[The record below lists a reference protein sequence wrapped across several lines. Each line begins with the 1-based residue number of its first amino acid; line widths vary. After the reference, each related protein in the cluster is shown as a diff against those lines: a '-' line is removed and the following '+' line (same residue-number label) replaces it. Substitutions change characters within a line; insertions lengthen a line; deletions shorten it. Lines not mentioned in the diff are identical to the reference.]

1 MSWKQFS
8 FIRSGNSKF
17 TCRKDV
23 SQNQP
28 HKIFDWHKNLLE
40 KKVVRSLTCFREKVI
55 STNDENGI
63 NYFKNI
69 SMPYKILCKYMTNTY
84 SDGWMTQRILIKFR
98 NWIPKQILKCKHIYI
113 TYLSFHIFITLFF
126 KRIKWLKIIS
136 TSNPMFGRAIWDKL
150 PEFVFENFQKSRG
163 WSISQIVERNIWL
176 LVNHTNLTNTLY

>member
-23 SQNQP
+23 SQNQR

-84 SDGWMTQRILIKFR
+84 SDGWMAQRIL
-98 NWIPKQILKCKHIYI
+98 PQILKCKHIYI
-113 TYLSFHIFITLFF
+113 TYLSFYTFITLFF

-136 TSNPMFGRAIWDKL
+136 TSKILEITRVIY
-150 PEFVFENFQKSRG
+150 
-163 WSISQIVERNIWL
+163 
-176 LVNHTNLTNTLY
+176 LTNCRTKHLITG